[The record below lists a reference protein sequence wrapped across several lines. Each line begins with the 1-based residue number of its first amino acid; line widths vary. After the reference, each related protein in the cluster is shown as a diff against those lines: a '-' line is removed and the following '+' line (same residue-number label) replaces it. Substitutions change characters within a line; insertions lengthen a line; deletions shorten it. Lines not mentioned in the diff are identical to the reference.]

1 MINRLKGTFAMFYK
15 YRFLLQ
21 NLIQRDIKVKYR
33 RSTLGILWS
42 VLNPLLMM
50 LVMTLVFSHFFRFDI
65 ENYPVYLLRP
75 NIEHTIKQIDLI
87 REFLDAQKHLD
98 SEYFVYNEKYQ
109 RFECTVNVLFA
120 EEDDKIPAASKTDLI
135 NAGKELEGIIEKF
148 NKSVNVAF
156 KVVIEGRAAR
166 HLNYPTKL
174 ENDQADA
181 KGWKY
186 AETLS
191 YNRARSLYALWQENG
206 ILKDIE
212 KINGEVF
219 ISGSGFG
226 GQGRYSGYGPNGE
239 DKNKTFII
247 QIIPYI
253 KHI

>member
-1 MINRLKGTFAMFYK
+1 MSKINFKEEGEQHNFWQNYTDLMSGFLIVFIITSIVAWYGYIQVTDRLGG
-15 YRFLLQ
+15 
-21 NLIQRDIKVKYR
+21 D
-33 RSTLGILWS
+33 
-42 VLNPLLMM
+42 
-50 LVMTLVFSHFFRFDI
+50 
-65 ENYPVYLLRP
+65 P

-109 RFECTVNVLFA
+109 RFECTVDVLFA

-135 NAGKELEGIIEKF
+135 NAGKELEGIIDKF

-166 HLNYPTKL
+166 HLNYPTKI
-174 ENDQADA
+174 ENEQADA
-181 KGWKY
+181 RGWKY

-191 YNRARSLYALWQENG
+191 YNRARSLYALWQEND

-226 GQGRYSGYGPNGE
+226 GQGRYSGYGPDGE